1 MDQLKEALVCIL
13 VREVNIVESFYRGHN
28 IARFPIMVAFV
39 RSDSISWDT
48 ALAAQALVA
57 HSLANSGEIL
67 HLNVA
72 PETSEDY
79 SCR

>member
-1 MDQLKEALVCIL
+1 MDQLKEALVGIL
-13 VREVNIVESFYRGHN
+13 VLEVNTVESLYRGHN
-28 IARFPIMVAFV
+28 YEHFPIMLADF

-67 HLNVA
+67 
-72 PETSEDY
+72 
-79 SCR
+79 

>member
-1 MDQLKEALVCIL
+1 
-13 VREVNIVESFYRGHN
+13 
-28 IARFPIMVAFV
+28 MVAFV

-67 HLNVA
+67 HLNAA

>member
-1 MDQLKEALVCIL
+1 MDQLKEALVFIL
-13 VREVNIVESFYRGHN
+13 VLEVITLNLLYIEVTILH
-28 IARFPIMVAFV
+28 ACFPIMVAFV

-72 PETSEDY
+72 PETSED
-79 SCR
+79 

>member
-13 VREVNIVESFYRGHN
+13 VREVITLNLLYIEVTILH
-28 IARFPIMVAFV
+28 ACFPIMVAFV

-67 HLNVA
+67 
-72 PETSEDY
+72 
-79 SCR
+79 

>member
-13 VREVNIVESFYRGHN
+13 VREVITLNLLYIEVTILH
-28 IARFPIMVAFV
+28 ACFPIMVAFV

-72 PETSEDY
+72 PETSED
-79 SCR
+79 